1 VVYSTSTNI
10 RNGAFKASTTPT
22 TIAII
27 PETAET
33 NGNLTMPIENLE
45 KQLVFILILIHF
57 VPNISIVYEDIVWH
71 AHIEK
76 RGF

>member
-1 VVYSTSTNI
+1 
-10 RNGAFKASTTPT
+10 
-22 TIAII
+22 
-27 PETAET
+27 
-33 NGNLTMPIENLE
+33 MPIENLE